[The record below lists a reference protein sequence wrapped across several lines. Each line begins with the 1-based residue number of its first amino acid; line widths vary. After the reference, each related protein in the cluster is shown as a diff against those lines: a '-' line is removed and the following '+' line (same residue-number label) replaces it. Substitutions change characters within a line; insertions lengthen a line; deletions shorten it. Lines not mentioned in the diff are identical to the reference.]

1 MGGLSCNTS
10 KKQLSDYFAQYGAIH
25 DCIIIVDRDN
35 KPRGFGFVTF
45 SEYATVEK
53 VLDVA
58 IHRINDKIV
67 ECKQAFPKAVTDE
80 ELTP

>member
-1 MGGLSCNTS
+1 MSNSLLISE
-10 KKQLSDYFAQYGAIH
+10 QLSDYFAQYGAIH

-35 KPRGFGFVTF
+35 SKTPSLFKTFNLLEPRGFGFVTY

-67 ECKQAFPKAVTDE
+67 SPH
-80 ELTP
+80 